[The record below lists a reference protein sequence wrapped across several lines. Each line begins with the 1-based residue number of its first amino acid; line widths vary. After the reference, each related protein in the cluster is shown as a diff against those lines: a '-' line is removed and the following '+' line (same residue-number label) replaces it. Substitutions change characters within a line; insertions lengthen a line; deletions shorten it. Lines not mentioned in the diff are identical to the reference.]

1 MKKRYVKLLAMFL
14 SAAVA
19 FTALPVTGLLMPENV
34 WAEEEGSSDNEEGGG
49 GTTDEEETTNYTVTF
64 DSQGGS
70 AVEAATTSEGKVTK
84 PATDPT
90 KDGYTFLGWF
100 ADAASETEFD
110 FDNTTLTENTTLYAK
125 WEVAA
130 DAIIVKVGN
139 LETTQGTAPTLPATG
154 GYEFVY
160 AVPAEAG
167 QEETGDD
174 SDNTDA
180 GLSDAAIEEAMT
192 VALKLVEGKTFD
204 TVGVVEDAVTADV
217 EAKAAEGEEGQQEQG
232 GEEEETQPVKV
243 TISEQEYTVFV
254 EPGDVTVKEKQQT
267 STDNPKPDD
276 TTTTT
281 PDNNNNQNNNS
292 QNSSQQQTVQ
302 AEAQSVS
309 VSYKGSDVN
318 GKTLALKKGAKYNF
332 TAEVL
337 PAEAVNKQVT
347 WATSNEKVATVDA
360 NGQVKGKKAGKATIT
375 VTTANGKSASFK
387 VKVQKDV
394 VKVKKV
400 KITAETKKIKKGQ
413 KLQLKAEVT
422 PATAKNAKLTW
433 KSSNTKVAKVNSKG
447 VVTGKKKGKATITAT
462 SKDGTNKKASIKITV
477 K

>member
-19 FTALPVTGLLMPENV
+19 FTALPAAGLLTPENV
-34 WAEEEGSSDNEEGGG
+34 WADESGGSDNGEGGG
-49 GTTDEEETTNYTVTF
+49 SGTGGEETTNYTVTF

-90 KDGYTFLGWF
+90 KAGYTFLGWF
-100 ADAASETEFD
+100 ADTASETEFD
-110 FDNTTLTENTTLYAK
+110 FNNTTLTEDTTLYAK
-125 WEVAA
+125 WEVAE

-139 LETTQGTAPTLPATG
+139 LETTQGTAPALPETG
-154 GYEFVY
+154 GYEFAY
-160 AVPAEAG
+160 ASAE
-167 QEETGDD
+167 
-174 SDNTDA
+174 
-180 GLSDAAIEEAMT
+180 GLSDEAIGAAMT

-217 EAKAAEGEEGQQEQG
+217 AAKSAEGEEG
-232 GEEEETQPVKV
+232 QPVKV
-243 TISEQEYTVFV
+243 TISEQEYTVYV
-254 EPGDVTVKEKQQT
+254 EPGDVTVRETQQT
-267 STDNPKPDD
+267 PTDNPKPGD

-281 PDNNNNQNNNS
+281 PDNNNNQNNNSQNNNS

-318 GKTLALKKGAKYNF
+318 GKTLVMKKGSKYNF

-337 PAEAVNKQVT
+337 PETVVNKQVT
-347 WATSNEKVATVDA
+347 WASSSEKVAIVDV
-360 NGQVKGKKAGKATIT
+360 NGQVKAKKPGKATIT

-387 VKVQKDV
+387 VKVQKGV

-400 KITAETKKIKKGQ
+400 KITAETKKIAKGQ
-413 KLQLKAEVT
+413 KLQLTAEVT
-422 PATAKNAKLTW
+422 PATAKNTKLSW

-462 SKDGTNKKASIKITV
+462 SKDGTKKKASIKITV